1 MKLEPIVHVG
11 LNLALSTFA
20 TYDHKALLFYWP
32 KDDQKQKGN
41 KKRCGCD
48 FMRRSMKLQMQVCFY
63 YLDFNLSAR
72 IGLLSGKR

>member
-32 KDDQKQKGN
+32 KGDQKQKGN

-48 FMRRSMKLQMQVCFY
+48 FMRR
-63 YLDFNLSAR
+63 A
-72 IGLLSGKR
+72 